1 MPEQQEI
8 LSAESR
14 ERWTNKGLEELEKLE
29 IPQGLKEDIQ
39 ASLETPQYGAYH
51 NEGPTLSSH
60 IGKIMETI
68 DAINQ
73 GEFRFGDLGLAPGQ
87 EAAMTR
93 LVTQA
98 IQENGSH
105 MRVYAYLHDLKKP
118 ELMNIEIQYEEGGK
132 TKKRQEMYTMDQY
145 KELVQECAGDPAC
158 IDAKFKSMGVTKIG
172 YRHSAEL
179 TGGEAKDHG
188 ETAEKSL
195 RERGNEDSEI
205 SDFLKDKDLILV
217 GVANHEMH
225 FQVFSNA
232 KSALQYEKNIAS
244 KFSDEEI
251 GFIYAACLIDIAGS
265 LKADGTSDFSGFQN
279 MAEARECYLT
289 IQEFVAQREQE
300 GKPLRDNEVA
310 ELKNLQGLDKV
321 QAKIES
327 INNPP
332 RTSLLPQEV
341 GRIEDRLRSG
351 ALKDMGIEEPMME
364 TVLEALRNEN
374 YAKALADLK
383 LGKVVGFVKSVL
395 REQGK

>member
-8 LSAESR
+8 LSAETR
-14 ERWTNKGLEELEKLE
+14 ERWTNKGLEGLEKLDM
-29 IPQGLKEDIQ
+29 PQSLKVDIR
-39 ASLETPQYGAYH
+39 ASLETPQYGAWH
-51 NEGPTLSSH
+51 NEGPTLASH

-68 DAINQ
+68 DAIDQ
-73 GEFRFGDLGLAPGQ
+73 GTFQFSDLGIPPGQ
-87 EAAMTR
+87 EAGITQ
-93 LVTQA
+93 LVTRA
-98 IQENGSH
+98 IQENSSH

-132 TKKRQEMYTMDQY
+132 TKKRQEVYTMDQY
-145 KELVQECAGDPAC
+145 KELVQECEGDPAR

-188 ETAEKSL
+188 EAAEQSL
-195 RERGNEDSEI
+195 RDRAKDDGEI
-205 SDFLKDKDLILV
+205 QDFLKDKDLILV

-244 KFSDEEI
+244 KFSDEET

-265 LKADGTSDFSGFQN
+265 LKADGTSDFSGLRN
-279 MAEARECYLT
+279 MAEARESYVT
-289 IQEFVAQREQE
+289 IQEFVAQRERE
-300 GKPLRDNEVA
+300 GKSLRDNEVS

-327 INNPP
+327 IKYPP
-332 RTSLLPQEV
+332 RTSLLPEEYNRV
-341 GRIEDRLRSG
+341 ERRLREGVLRDLGIDESTMEAVLG
-351 ALKDMGIEEPMME
+351 ALQS
-364 TVLEALRNEN
+364 EN
-374 YAKALADLK
+374 YAKALGDLR
-383 LGKVVGFVKSVL
+383 LGKVAGFVKAVL
-395 REQGK
+395 REQE